1 MNGNGRYPQGQPYNR
16 GNPTGRPT
24 STPAQHPIQNPN
36 RRPPQK
42 KKKIRFK
49 PNKEGMQ
56 ALVILVLIVALVITL
71 LVLTIKGIAN
81 AIGGANEETTESTT
95 EASTTEAPPAPKWY
109 DDYVKQVFFGSYE
122 NAEVINSAVEKH
134 LTGWKKERISP
145 VSMALI
151 RLGAYEIMF
160 MEDIPSKVSI
170 NEAVELAKKYDD
182 EKSYSFV
189 NGVLNALA
197 AEYAGK

>member
-1 MNGNGRYPQGQPYNR
+1 MQRRTARENSFILIFESICKNDEVAEEIFVKATEIR
-16 GNPTGRPT
+16 GL
-24 STPAQHPIQNPN
+24 
-36 RRPPQK
+36 
-42 KKKIRFK
+42 
-49 PNKEGMQ
+49 E
-56 ALVILVLIVALVITL
+56 
-71 LVLTIKGIAN
+71 
-81 AIGGANEETTESTT
+81 
-95 EASTTEAPPAPKWY
+95 Y
-109 DDYVKQVFFGSYE
+109 DDYVKQVFFGAYE

-170 NEAVELAKKYDD
+170 NEAIELAKKYDD

-197 AEYAGK
+197 AEYADK

>member
-1 MNGNGRYPQGQPYNR
+1 MQRRTARENSFILIFESICKSDEVAEEIFTKATEIR
-16 GNPTGRPT
+16 GL
-24 STPAQHPIQNPN
+24 
-36 RRPPQK
+36 
-42 KKKIRFK
+42 
-49 PNKEGMQ
+49 E
-56 ALVILVLIVALVITL
+56 
-71 LVLTIKGIAN
+71 
-81 AIGGANEETTESTT
+81 
-95 EASTTEAPPAPKWY
+95 Y

-160 MEDIPSKVSI
+160 MDDIPSKVSI

>member
-1 MNGNGRYPQGQPYNR
+1 MQRRTARENSFILIFESICKNDEVAEEIFVKATEIR
-16 GNPTGRPT
+16 GL
-24 STPAQHPIQNPN
+24 
-36 RRPPQK
+36 
-42 KKKIRFK
+42 
-49 PNKEGMQ
+49 E
-56 ALVILVLIVALVITL
+56 
-71 LVLTIKGIAN
+71 
-81 AIGGANEETTESTT
+81 
-95 EASTTEAPPAPKWY
+95 Y
-109 DDYVKQVFFGSYE
+109 DDYVKQVFFGAYE

-170 NEAVELAKKYDD
+170 NEAIELDKKYDD

-197 AEYAGK
+197 AEYADK